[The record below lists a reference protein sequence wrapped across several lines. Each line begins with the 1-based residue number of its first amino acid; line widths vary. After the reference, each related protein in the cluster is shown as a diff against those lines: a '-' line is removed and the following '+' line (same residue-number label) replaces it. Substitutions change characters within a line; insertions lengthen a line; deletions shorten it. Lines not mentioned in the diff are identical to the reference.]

1 MNGFGVS
8 PLELMAADA
17 MLQGIVFLDEFEY
30 SAVWT
35 GTTALA
41 ATSTVEVIILI
52 NGDSDFVVQERN
64 IVAFDNQA
72 TPVLVPDPN
81 LLITV
86 TRAGAGRETMNQAQ
100 HVGNVLGSYQSNKVP
115 GRRPMSG
122 LWNAAN
128 TMSFKLQNL
137 SPTNFGRIDITFSGF
152 KVFYTV
158 SRVPGHEGEQGTRAA
173 VFHAL

>member
-41 ATSTVEVIILI
+41 ATSTAEVIILI
-52 NGDSDFVVQERN
+52 NGDSDFIYQELCLT
-64 IVAFDNQA
+64 AFDNQA

-81 LLITV
+81 LLLTI

-100 HVGNVLGSYQSNKVP
+100 HVLNICGSYQSNKYP

-122 LWNAAN
+122 ILNAAN
-128 TMSFKLQNL
+128 TISFKLQNL
-137 SPTNFGRIDITFSGF
+137 SPTNFGRIDLTLSGF

>member
-137 SPTNFGRIDITFSGF
+137 SPTNFGRIDIAFSGF